1 MYFKKNIIL
10 ISILLLIPLGLA
22 TKMYSGLGSKWIND
36 SAGGIVYEVFWCLLF
51 FWFVPSHSNIIKIPV
66 AVFIVTCL
74 LEVLQ
79 LWKLPI
85 LESIRAF
92 SLGKLL
98 LGTTFSWWDFPY
110 YFIGCILGGLW
121 LYVIIHKLR

>member
-1 MYFKKNIIL
+1 MNSKKITIFL
-10 ISILLLIPLGLA
+10 SILLLIPLGLA
-22 TKMYSGLGSKWIND
+22 TKMYSGLGSKWVND

-51 FWFVPSHSNIIKIPV
+51 FGFAPYHSNIIKIPL

-85 LESIRAF
+85 LESIRA
-92 SLGKLL
+92 SLFGKLL

-110 YFIGCILGGLW
+110 YLIGCILGGLC
-121 LYVIIHKLR
+121 LYVIIHKL